1 MSMPRVDAERGGR
14 HDEGA
19 DSLEEDLFICCCCCK
34 YNVDEHVDEIEF
46 ESRKTWSKR
55 ALVVQAF
62 VLVFQMALFRMRGYA
77 VLVFNTSAYNK
88 SCPARRR
95 LLLLYV
101 LFLPFRFKK
110 IIFKKL
116 SLKVI

>member
-1 MSMPRVDAERGGR
+1 MSMPRVDSERGGR

-62 VLVFQMALFRMRGYA
+62 VLVFQMALFQ
-77 VLVFNTSAYNK
+77 
-88 SCPARRR
+88 
-95 LLLLYV
+95 
-101 LFLPFRFKK
+101 
-110 IIFKKL
+110 
-116 SLKVI
+116 